1 MSACLSSGGS
11 AAAYSFELEK
21 LKSPPSSSTTT
32 TTRAASPSSTITE
45 STNSPLAISTRKPRT
60 QRKRPNQ
67 SYNEAAALLST
78 AYPNI
83 FSPSSINHLYA
94 HKKTHQNPHFYGFDE
109 DEAELLLLS
118 ESIEEPDFLFLPAI
132 QARYSDQK
140 EVNSGVS
147 INESEVSQFE
157 FSDEFD
163 AGSILGEEVE
173 EGIDSIMG
181 KLEPGIK
188 RGRRI
193 NRLSQIMTMNRGF
206 KFAEN
211 IPLGLGLRSALR
223 DHNDANR
230 WRIHTVDFDQI
241 SPRIQTVDDVKT
253 EVKKSKKKK
262 KKVAAAASTE
272 SSKEETE
279 ERSGHPMLKLD
290 YDGVLEAWSDKATPF
305 PDEILGSEA
314 TGADVNARL
323 AQIDLFGDNGVREAS
338 VLRYKE
344 KRQTRLFSKKI
355 RYQVRK
361 LNADQRPRVKMGT
374 FTSLRKAY
382 GALKDS
388 TTVGLAKVNSEF
400 KDLDIAI
407 VKATNH
413 VESPPK
419 ERHVRKRL
427 ECYRVLKYDIE
438 AERLPKASGA
448 ASRTHRT
455 RMLSGEDLLEQL
467 PALQQLLF
475 RLIGCQPEGAA
486 YSNYLIHYALALV
499 LKESFKIY
507 CAINDGIINLVDM
520 FFEMTRHDAVKALN
534 IYNRAGQQAEN
545 LAEFYDY
552 CKGLELARNFQF
564 PTLRQP
570 PPSFLATM
578 EEYIKEAPQSG
589 SVQKKLE
596 YEEKEEEPEPQE
608 EEQPEEPAE
617 DENQNE
623 NMESD
628 QPLIKEE
635 QEEPQE
641 EKEEEEAKP
650 SPLIDTD
657 DLLGLNEINPQAAE
671 IEEKNALALAI
682 YPAGHETSG
691 PSNSLSLIEAGG
703 SGWELA
709 LVTPQNNNNNNNNN
723 NPRPTIATKLS
734 LRRRHSKKTD
744 PINQCWLWIWSHGY
758 NRRTS
763 LIEPVPVWDATR
775 SFCHKQMMMMNNQNP
790 YSNNNYSPYHQQHHY
805 FSSNPSSSSSNPFG
819 DAFLALPA
827 PPSSATQQQHNHH
840 HMLL

>member
-45 STNSPLAISTRKPRT
+45 SSNSPLAISTRKPRT

-118 ESIEEPDFLFLPAI
+118 ESIEEPNFLFLPAI

-181 KLEPGIK
+181 KLEPGIN

-262 KKVAAAASTE
+262 KKVAAAPSTE

-361 LNADQRPRVKMGT
+361 LNADQRPRVKGR
-374 FTSLRKAY
+374 FVRRPSA
-382 GALKDS
+382 
-388 TTVGLAKVNSEF
+388 
-400 KDLDIAI
+400 
-407 VKATNH
+407 
-413 VESPPK
+413 SPP
-419 ERHVRKRL
+419 R
-427 ECYRVLKYDIE
+427 
-438 AERLPKASGA
+438 
-448 ASRTHRT
+448 
-455 RMLSGEDLLEQL
+455 
-467 PALQQLLF
+467 
-475 RLIGCQPEGAA
+475 CQ
-486 YSNYLIHYALALV
+486 
-499 LKESFKIY
+499 
-507 CAINDGIINLVDM
+507 
-520 FFEMTRHDAVKALN
+520 R
-534 IYNRAGQQAEN
+534 
-545 LAEFYDY
+545 
-552 CKGLELARNFQF
+552 
-564 PTLRQP
+564 
-570 PPSFLATM
+570 
-578 EEYIKEAPQSG
+578 
-589 SVQKKLE
+589 
-596 YEEKEEEPEPQE
+596 
-608 EEQPEEPAE
+608 
-617 DENQNE
+617 
-623 NMESD
+623 
-628 QPLIKEE
+628 
-635 QEEPQE
+635 
-641 EKEEEEAKP
+641 
-650 SPLIDTD
+650 
-657 DLLGLNEINPQAAE
+657 
-671 IEEKNALALAI
+671 
-682 YPAGHETSG
+682 
-691 PSNSLSLIEAGG
+691 
-703 SGWELA
+703 
-709 LVTPQNNNNNNNNN
+709 
-723 NPRPTIATKLS
+723 
-734 LRRRHSKKTD
+734 
-744 PINQCWLWIWSHGY
+744 
-758 NRRTS
+758 
-763 LIEPVPVWDATR
+763 
-775 SFCHKQMMMMNNQNP
+775 
-790 YSNNNYSPYHQQHHY
+790 
-805 FSSNPSSSSSNPFG
+805 
-819 DAFLALPA
+819 
-827 PPSSATQQQHNHH
+827 
-840 HMLL
+840 